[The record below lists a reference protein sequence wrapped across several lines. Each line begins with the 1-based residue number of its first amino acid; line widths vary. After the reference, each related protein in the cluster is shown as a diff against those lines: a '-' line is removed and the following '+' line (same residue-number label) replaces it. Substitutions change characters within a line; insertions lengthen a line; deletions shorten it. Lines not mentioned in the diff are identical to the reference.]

1 MITASLQYLGGT
13 SRAGTS
19 PVYVIA
25 KWEFVLF
32 YLFICSGFTRDRTY
46 FYTRLCGASGGGARM
61 PKKSND
67 QQWLIYSWIFFFY
80 FPRAFAAWAAA
91 EICLSCPD
99 DRCHFWRVFGIKK
112 KKKTDIKPDIKLVA
126 RPCQSPWTTYAD
138 SQPRE
143 SCCKVSALCC
153 KIEIKNC

>member
-13 SRAGTS
+13 SRVGTS
-19 PVYVIA
+19 PVDVIA

-67 QQWLIYSWIFFFY
+67 QQWLIYSWIFFFISQGHLL
-80 FPRAFAAWAAA
+80 PEQQQKSA
-91 EICLSCPD
+91 C
-99 DRCHFWRVFGIKK
+99 RVLTTGVISDGSLGLKK